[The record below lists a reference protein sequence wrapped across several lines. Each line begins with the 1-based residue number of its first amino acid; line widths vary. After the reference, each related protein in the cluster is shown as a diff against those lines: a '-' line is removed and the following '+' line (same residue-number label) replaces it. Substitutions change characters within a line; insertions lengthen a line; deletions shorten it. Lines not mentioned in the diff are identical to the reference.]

1 MKYKIL
7 CMRKD
12 TLEKYY
18 AYNGALWSDKAM
30 AEATVRDCEKQW
42 GDKVSFTVCATP
54 IIDVAG
60 NQ

>member
-1 MKYKIL
+1 
-7 CMRKD
+7 MRKD